1 MCMYKTGDYFQATDK
16 LGKTFTY
23 MFAGIS
29 PDDSGREI
37 VLQNIELDEE
47 TRVEAE
53 WFRQRK
59 IKDVI

>member
-1 MCMYKTGDYFQATDK
+1 MYKTGDCFQATDK

-23 MFAGIS
+23 MFAGIA

-37 VLQNIELDEE
+37 VLQNLDLDKEIQ
-47 TRVEAE
+47 VEAE
-53 WFRQRK
+53 WYRQRK